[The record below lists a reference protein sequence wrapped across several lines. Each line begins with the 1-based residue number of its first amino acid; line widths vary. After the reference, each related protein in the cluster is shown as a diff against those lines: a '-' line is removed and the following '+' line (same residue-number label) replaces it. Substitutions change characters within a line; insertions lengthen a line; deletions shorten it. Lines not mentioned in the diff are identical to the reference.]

1 MDLKQLLGEELY
13 KQVMEKTGDN
23 KIAIVSDGNWFPKEK
38 FDQVNGDNKE
48 LKKQL
53 KERDEQLT
61 ELKTKAAGNE
71 DLTKQIN
78 DLTELNKQTAKE
90 YQDKLDK
97 QAFDFALREALT
109 GAKAKNAKAVEALLN
124 KEAIKLDGDKLLG
137 LEEQLKNLKE
147 SDSYLFDS
155 EQQQQQQPPKFTTGQ
170 HHKGTTDK
178 NPFSKEHF
186 NLTEQARLYKENP
199 SLYNTLKAQ
208 A

>member
-1 MDLKQLLGEELY
+1 
-13 KQVMEKTGDN
+13 
-23 KIAIVSDGNWFPKEK
+23 
-38 FDQVNGDNKE
+38 
-48 LKKQL
+48 
-53 KERDEQLT
+53 
-61 ELKTKAAGNE
+61 
-71 DLTKQIN
+71 
-78 DLTELNKQTAKE
+78 
-90 YQDKLDK
+90 
-97 QAFDFALREALT
+97 
-109 GAKAKNAKAVEALLN
+109 LN

-186 NLTEQARLYKENP
+186 NLTEQAKLYKENP

>member
-13 KQVMEKTGDN
+13 KQVIEKTGDN

-38 FDQVNGDNKE
+38 FDQVNIDNKD

-53 KERDEQLT
+53 KDRDDQLT
-61 ELKTKAAGNE
+61 DLKTKAAGNE

-78 DLTELNKQTAKE
+78 DLTELNKKTAAD
-90 YQDKLDK
+90 YQSKLDK
-97 QAFDFALREALT
+97 QAFDFALKDALT

-155 EQQQQQQPPKFTTGQ
+155 GQQQQQQTQAPKFTTGQ
-170 HHKGTTDK
+170 HQQQQGGAPASLQEALAQH
-178 NPFSKEHF
+178 FS
-186 NLTEQARLYKENP
+186 NN
-199 SLYNTLKAQ
+199 N
-208 A
+208 